1 MWIIY
6 ALLSSIFASLVAI
19 LGKMGL
25 KGIDSTLATTIRG
38 IIMAIFLVFISLS
51 LGKFNNL
58 NLHSISKKDWIF
70 ITLSGIAG
78 AISWIFYFVALKNG
92 PASKVAAID
101 RTSLVFVVLLAGLF
115 LGEGFGWKIGLGI
128 ALMICGAIFI
138 TLK

>member
-58 NLHSISKKDWIF
+58 NLHSISKKDWVF